1 MYSVCVNFIIN
12 VEYLR
17 DNYYLNVIIVYLY
30 ELMIYNCIY
39 LYNIFVKVMEKCWVY
54 VMFINKFL
62 FILCR
67 DIIDINFIL

>member
-1 MYSVCVNFIIN
+1 MYSVCVNFVIN

-39 LYNIFVKVMEKCWVY
+39 LYNIFV
-54 VMFINKFL
+54 
-62 FILCR
+62 
-67 DIIDINFIL
+67 

>member
-1 MYSVCVNFIIN
+1 MYSVCVNFVIN

-39 LYNIFVKVMEKCWVY
+39 LYNIFVKVMEKC
-54 VMFINKFL
+54 
-62 FILCR
+62 
-67 DIIDINFIL
+67 